1 MCVSSE
7 SIAQKIHG
15 FFKCYLKKLLEKPTK
30 IGQKNISS
38 NIIVII
44 FDIRLFVDVRIISN
58 IYNILQISHC
68 RILLVYLVKL
78 LLIPYTDV

>member
-7 SIAQKIHG
+7 SITHKIQVL
-15 FFKCYLKKLLEKPTK
+15 FKCYLKKLLEKPTK

-44 FDIRLFVDVRIISN
+44 FDICLSVDVRIINN
-58 IYNILQISHC
+58 IYNIL
-68 RILLVYLVKL
+68 
-78 LLIPYTDV
+78 